1 MNSPSRWAIG
11 DRESKAMSDTKKP
24 VGYGHDQK
32 GAAGGTTIG
41 GGKPAVAHT
50 VAADKSAGEG
60 TEPTA
65 KTFLIDD
72 QEIDIR
78 EGETIFRAARRLD
91 IKLPHLCYSPKPG
104 YRPDGNCRV
113 CMVEIE
119 GERVLA
125 ASCLRTPTPG
135 MKVKTQTD
143 RAKTA
148 RRMVAELLLT
158 DQPAIEVAHD
168 PDSELWKIVK
178 RLKIEDGRFPKRDA
192 IEVPAPDRSHVAM
205 AVNLDACIQC
215 NLCVRACREVQVN
228 DVIGMAGRG
237 HLEKIVFD
245 INDPMGASTCVACGE
260 CVQACPT
267 GALMP
272 STMVDENNV
281 YLGKP
286 DRTVDSVCPYC
297 GVGCQL
303 TYQIKDDKIV
313 AVAGKNGPA
322 NQNRLCVKGRFGFDY
337 VANPQRLLKPM
348 IRKDGVPKVP
358 HEMVDPSNPW
368 THFREATWEEA
379 LDRAAGG
386 LKKIRDRDG
395 PDALAGFGSA
405 KGSNEEAYLFQKLVR
420 TGFGT
425 NNVDH
430 CTRLCHASSVS
441 ALLEGVGSAAVTATF
456 NECKNS
462 EVIIVIGANP
472 TDNHPVAAT
481 FFKQAAKR
489 GAKLVVMDPRGTAMK
504 RHAWKMLQFKNGTD
518 VAMLNAML
526 NVIVTEKLYDQQ
538 YIQTYVEGF
547 EAWKESV
554 KDFTPEEMA
563 PICGIDADTL
573 REVARAY
580 ARAESAI
587 IFWGMGVSQ
596 HTHGTDNARCLIA
609 LSLITGQV
617 GRPGTGLHPLRGQN
631 NVQGASDAGLIPMFF
646 PDYRSVEDPEI
657 RAQYESKWGVKLPPK
672 RGKTVVEIMD
682 AVHADEIK
690 GMYIEGENPAMS
702 DPDLNHARE
711 ALAHLE
717 HLVVQDLFLTETAV
731 YADVILPAS
740 AWPEKDGT
748 VTNTNRQV
756 QMGRQAL
763 PLPGDTRHA
772 LWIIQEIAN
781 RMGCGWTYKHVSEVY
796 TEMAS
801 MMPALDNIS
810 WERVEREHAV
820 TYPSDGPDIPGR
832 DVVFDKG
839 YPRPGGFAK
848 LVATKL
854 QPPDEVPDAEYPFIL
869 STGRQLEHW
878 HTGSMTRRATVLDS
892 LEPSAIAQLSRGT
905 LAKLGIKAGDPVRV
919 TTRRGTVE
927 LFSRQDDGVP
937 DGVVFIPF
945 AYVEAAANL
954 LTNPKLDPFGKIPEF
969 KFCAAKV
976 EAVDPMSRV
985 AAE

>member
-1 MNSPSRWAIG
+1 MTDIKNPQ
-11 DRESKAMSDTKKP
+11 
-24 VGYGHDQK
+24 GYGHDNK
-32 GAAGGTTIG
+32 GAAGGTDLNK
-41 GGKPAVAHT
+41 GKPAVAHT
-50 VAADKSAGEG
+50 APMDKVDGAGTAD
-60 TEPTA
+60 TA
-65 KTFLIDD
+65 KTFFIDGH
-72 QEIDIR
+72 EIDIR
-78 EGETIFRAARRLD
+78 DGESIFRAARRLD

-104 YRPDGNCRV
+104 YRADGNCRV

-125 ASCLRTPTPG
+125 ASCIRTPAPG
-135 MKVKTQTD
+135 MKVKTDTH
-143 RAKTA
+143 RAQTA
-148 RRMVAELLLT
+148 RKMVAELLVT
-158 DQPAIEVAHD
+158 DQPAMDVAHD
-168 PDSELWKIVK
+168 NDSEFWKTAK
-178 RLKIEDGRFPKRDA
+178 RQNVEAGRFPKREREA
-192 IEVPAPDRSHVAM
+192 VPEPDRSHPAM

-237 HLEKIVFD
+237 FMEKIVFD
-245 INDPMGASTCVACGE
+245 FDDPMGASTCVACGE

-272 STMVDENNV
+272 ATMVDDNNV

-286 DRTVDSVCPYC
+286 DRAVDSVCPYC

-303 TYQIKDDKIV
+303 TYQIKNDKIV
-313 AVAGKNGPA
+313 AVTGKNGPA
-322 NQNRLCVKGRFGFDY
+322 NANRLCVKGRFGFDY

-348 IRKDGVPKVP
+348 IRKDGVPKVA
-358 HEMVDPSNPW
+358 HEEIDPANPW

-386 LKKIRDRDG
+386 LVKIRDRDG

-405 KGSNEEAYLFQKLVR
+405 KGSNEEAYLFQKLIR

-456 NECKNS
+456 NEVKNS
-462 EVIIVIGANP
+462 ELIIIIGANP
-472 TDNHPVAAT
+472 TENHPVAAT
-481 FFKQAAKR
+481 YFKQAAKR

-504 RHAWKMLQFKNGTD
+504 RHAWKMMQFKNGTD

-547 EAWKESV
+547 EAWKENI
-554 KDFTPEEMA
+554 KDFTPEEME
-563 PICGIDADTL
+563 PICGIPADTL

-580 ARAESAI
+580 ARAESSI

-609 LSLITGQV
+609 LALITGQI

-646 PDYRSVEDPEI
+646 PDYKSVENPEI
-657 RAQYESKWGVKLPPK
+657 RAMYETKWGVKLPPK

-690 GMYIEGENPAMS
+690 GMYVEGENPAMS
-702 DPDLNHARE
+702 DPDLNHARQ

-717 HLVVQDLFLTETAV
+717 HLVVQDLFLTETAM

-740 AWPEKDGT
+740 GWPEKDGT

-756 QMGRQAL
+756 QMGRAAI
-763 PLPGDTRHA
+763 PLPGDTRQD
-772 LWIIQEIAN
+772 LWIIQDIAN
-781 RMGCGWTYKHVSEVY
+781 RMGCGWNYKHVGEVFD
-796 TEMAS
+796 EMAS

-810 WERVEREHAV
+810 WDRVNREYAV
-820 TYPSDGPDIPGR
+820 TYPTAGPDIPGR
-832 DVVFDKG
+832 DVVFEDG
-839 YPRPGGFAK
+839 FPRPGGFAK

-854 QPPDEVPDAEYPFIL
+854 QPPNEVPDEEYPFIL

-878 HTGSMTRRATVLDS
+878 HTGSMTRRTKVLDA

-905 LAKLGIKAGDPVRV
+905 IEKLGIQPGDMVRV
-919 TTRRGTVE
+919 ATRRGEVE
-927 LFSRQDDGVP
+927 LQSRQDDAIP

-945 AYVEAAANL
+945 AYVEAAANI
-954 LTNPKLDPFGKIPEF
+954 LTNPALDPFGKIPEF

-976 EAVDPMSRV
+976 EKAMPRV
-985 AAE
+985 EAAE